1 MLLLIFFELLGLI
14 SVSGSEIVEEVKSS
28 SSTESPPFLELEEE
42 VQGFWFSLLV
52 EIFGL
57 RVGSNTS
64 EGFGLAQ
71 PQATF
76 AVKMVLRM
84 FFLLEDM

>member
-1 MLLLIFFELLGLI
+1 MLLLLIFFELLVLI
-14 SVSGSEIVEEVKSS
+14 SVSGSEIVVEVKSS
-28 SSTESPPFLELEEE
+28 SAESPPFLELEEE

-52 EIFGL
+52 EIFDL
-57 RVGSNTS
+57 RIGSNTS

-71 PQATF
+71 PQATL
-76 AVKMVLRM
+76 AAKMVLRM

>member
-14 SVSGSEIVEEVKSS
+14 SVSGSEIVVEVKSS
-28 SSTESPPFLELEEE
+28 SSAESPPFLELEEE

-52 EIFGL
+52 EICGL

-71 PQATF
+71 SQA
-76 AVKMVLRM
+76 ALAAKMVLRM